1 MLKRLVRFVVTKMK
15 NNIEF
20 IIVED
25 ELEGMFNK
33 LSIHP
38 KHVDKVLQIGNS
50 ETTSS
55 EIIDEDIKY
64 LKDED
69 LNYKLLLEIA
79 AETTSK
85 LSEKQEHLQQ
95 CKWTDGESN
104 KVIPP
109 VKVEMTTKIED
120 LETLKSIL
128 ENKDAQ
134 RGLIALYT
142 QSQSEC
148 TRNGACG
155 MEVGMSREKDQ
166 GAVLKHFLGNRINL
180 DIDNSLP
187 EDYIIGNSKI
197 SAKHSGSKVGSAVKA
212 KWTSADVSVKE
223 AIEKMINA
231 EDSYYPHLLL
241 TYLDTHSK
249 KITIICISSE
259 ENKNIIKTLKNEA
272 FTIPKGNSRGI
283 EYSRK
288 AMNQLLKKIYFKIEI
303 YDVDLKSG
311 INPTERRI
319 QLLKSMGI

>member
-1 MLKRLVRFVVTKMK
+1 MKCSICKQEGHNKRSCKTMTTPVSAPK
-15 NNIEF
+15 IE
-20 IIVED
+20 
-25 ELEGMFNK
+25 
-33 LSIHP
+33 
-38 KHVDKVLQIGNS
+38 
-50 ETTSS
+50 
-55 EIIDEDIKY
+55 
-64 LKDED
+64 
-69 LNYKLLLEIA
+69 
-79 AETTSK
+79 AET
-85 LSEKQEHLQQ
+85 
-95 CKWTDGESN
+95 GV
-104 KVIPP
+104 KVKAL

-166 GAVLKHFLGNRINL
+166 GAILKLFLGDRINL

-187 EDYIIGNSKI
+187 EDYIIGKSKI
-197 SAKHSGSKVGSAVKA
+197 SAKHSGSKVGTTVKA

-241 TYLDTHSK
+241 TYLDTHIK

-259 ENKNIIKTLKNEA
+259 ENKNIIKTLKNDA

-288 AMNQLLKKIYFKIEI
+288 AMNELLKKIYFKIEI

-311 INPTERRI
+311 INPIERRI
-319 QLLKSMGI
+319 QLLKSMGIKL

>member
-1 MLKRLVRFVVTKMK
+1 MK
-15 NNIEF
+15 C
-20 IIVED
+20 
-25 ELEGMFNK
+25 
-33 LSIHP
+33 SIC
-38 KHVDKVLQIGNS
+38 
-50 ETTSS
+50 
-55 EIIDEDIKY
+55 
-64 LKDED
+64 
-69 LNYKLLLEIA
+69 
-79 AETTSK
+79 
-85 LSEKQEHLQQ
+85 KQEGHNKRS
-95 CKWTDGESN
+95 CKTTTPVSAPKIDAEN
-104 KVIPP
+104 DVKVISP
-109 VKVEMTTKIED
+109 VKVEVTTKIED

-166 GAVLKHFLGNRINL
+166 GAVLKLFLGDRINL

-223 AIEKMINA
+223 AIEKMIDA

-249 KITIICISSE
+249 KITIICITSE

-288 AMNQLLKKIYFKIEI
+288 AMNELFKKIYFKIEI

-311 INPTERRI
+311 INPIERRI
-319 QLLKSMGI
+319 QLLKSMGIKP